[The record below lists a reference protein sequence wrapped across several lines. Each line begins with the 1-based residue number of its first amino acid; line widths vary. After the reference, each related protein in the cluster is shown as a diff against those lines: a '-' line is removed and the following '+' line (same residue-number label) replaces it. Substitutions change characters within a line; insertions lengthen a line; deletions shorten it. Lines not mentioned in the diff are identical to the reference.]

1 MTDENVTLD
10 DVVRDSKTLLDPAL
24 VGAKIDWER
33 SEVALL
39 ARVEAEARFE
49 RSRARFGGRR
59 RLWAGAAVVLAVAAA
74 IPLVFARAAGDR
86 AASLDRPAVDAVVQR
101 SASALIRKEGRGD
114 VRIGAPAAMTI
125 ATAGSTL
132 ERGDA
137 AEAHDAKGFFQRDN
151 QVTWALED
159 GARVAVRGTHGAL
172 VLALERGA
180 VEAQVTPVPAGE
192 AFAVDVEGT
201 RVAVHGTHL
210 RVGRDGTHV
219 VVDLTEGVVSI
230 GAPPRTGST
239 YGDLVNAPAHIE
251 FDANDPKGTMT
262 VTHDPARV
270 RAALALRA
278 PAESVV
284 AVSPRMTIPP
294 APAAAASAPGTVT
307 PPALA
312 AAAGPI
318 AGAGGAPR
326 APSVRGLVLPST
338 ATAATAATPS
348 APADPEKAIAG
359 AVLACAR
366 AQASE
371 SERPGDLTIT
381 VSSKLVLRIGDDGAV
396 MSARFEP
403 PLAPEVQTCA
413 SGVIYGARF
422 AAPGTRTIPLDF
434 QR

>member
-24 VGAKIDWER
+24 VGVNIDWER

-49 RSRARFGGRR
+49 RSRARLGGRR
-59 RLWAGAAVVLAVAAA
+59 RLWAGAALALAAAAA
-74 IPLVFARAAGDR
+74 IPMFLARGGDGVALLDHAA
-86 AASLDRPAVDAVVQR
+86 AETVAQR
-101 SASALIRKEGRGD
+101 SAGALIRKEGRGD

-125 ATAGSTL
+125 ATAGSAL

-201 RVAVHGTHL
+201 RIAVHGTHL
-210 RVGRDGTHV
+210 RVAREGTRV

-239 YGDLVNAPAHIE
+239 YGELVNAPAHIE
-251 FDANDPKGTMT
+251 FDANDPKGTMK

-278 PAESVV
+278 PAENVV

-294 APAAAASAPGTVT
+294 AAATAPRAPGTVT
-307 PPALA
+307 APALA
-312 AAAGPI
+312 AASGPGAI
-318 AGAGGAPR
+318 AR
-326 APSVRGLVLPST
+326 APSATGLVLPST
-338 ATAATAATPS
+338 GAATAAATS
-348 APADPEKAIAG
+348 APLADPEKAIAG

-366 AQASE
+366 AQASG
-371 SERPGDLTIT
+371 SERPEDVTIT

-422 AAPGTRTIPLDF
+422 AAAGTRTIPLDF

>member
-24 VGAKIDWER
+24 VGVNIDWER

-49 RSRARFGGRR
+49 RARLGGRR
-59 RLWAGAAVVLAVAAA
+59 RLWAGAALALAAAAA
-74 IPLVFARAAGDR
+74 IPLFLARGGDR
-86 AASLDRPAVDAVVQR
+86 AVSLEHAAVDAVGQR
-101 SASALIRKEGRGD
+101 SAGALVRKEGRGE

-125 ATAGSTL
+125 ATAGSAL

-210 RVGRDGTHV
+210 RVARDGTRV
-219 VVDLTEGVVSI
+219 MVDLTEGVVSI

-239 YGDLVNAPAHIE
+239 YGQLVNAPAHIE
-251 FDANDPKGTMT
+251 FDANDPKGTMK

-278 PAESVV
+278 PAENVV

-294 APAAAASAPGTVT
+294 AAAAA
-307 PPALA
+307 PPAPYA
-312 AAAGPI
+312 AAPAQAAAVGPVAGP
-318 AGAGGAPR
+318 G
-326 APSVRGLVLPST
+326 PSARSPSARGLVLPS
-338 ATAATAATPS
+338 AGAAGAAATS
-348 APADPEKAIAG
+348 APLADPEKAIAG

-366 AQASE
+366 SQAGD
-371 SERPGDLTIT
+371 SERPEDVTIT

-422 AAPGTRTIPLDF
+422 PAAGTRTIPLDF